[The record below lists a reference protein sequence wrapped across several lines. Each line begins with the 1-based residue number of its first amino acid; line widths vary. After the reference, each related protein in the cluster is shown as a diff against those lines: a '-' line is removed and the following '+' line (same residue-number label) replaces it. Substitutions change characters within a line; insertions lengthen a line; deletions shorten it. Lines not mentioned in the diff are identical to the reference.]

1 MATRQR
7 LAEDMMVAA
16 QRRVALVAGA
26 GNGICAE
33 VARGLAARDMRLVLL
48 DRDAEAVHRVAAEL
62 GGRLACDPLV
72 VDVTDA
78 RALESAVAALP
89 KDCRPGVLVNGVGG
103 DTRPRPL
110 TELTEADLEYAV
122 AHNLTGVFTL
132 TRLCAPAMIAAGWGR
147 IVNLASVAGRTYT
160 RFSNAAYVA
169 AKAGVIGF
177 TKQCAFELAPHGITV
192 NAVAH
197 GVIGT
202 DRIRRAWQDKPAQW
216 TADRVSHIPAGR
228 FGTVAEAA
236 SMVCHLCGEHSG
248 YTTGTVIDVNG
259 GLHI

>member
-1 MATRQR
+1 MAAGHR
-7 LAEDMMVAA
+7 LEDDMTVTA
-16 QRRVALVAGA
+16 QRDVALLTGA
-26 GNGICAE
+26 GGGICAE
-33 VARGLAARDMRLVLL
+33 VARGLAAEGMRLILV
-48 DRDAEAVHRVAAEL
+48 DHDAEAVRRVAGEL
-62 GGRLACDPLV
+62 GDRLACDPLV
-72 VDVTDA
+72 ADVTDV
-78 RALESAVAALP
+78 RALEAAFAALP
-89 KDCRPGVLVNGVGG
+89 ADLRPGVLVNGVGG

-110 TELTEADLEYAV
+110 TELTEADLEHAV
-122 AHNLTGVFTL
+122 THNLTSVFTL
-132 TRLCAPAMIAAGWGR
+132 TRLCVPAMVAAGWGR
-147 IVNLASVAGRTYT
+147 VVNLASVAGRTYT

-202 DRIRRAWQDKPAQW
+202 ERIRRAWEDRPESW
-216 TADRVSHIPAGR
+216 TAERVSHIPAGR

-236 SMVCHLCGEHSG
+236 GMVRHLCGEHAG
-248 YTTGTVIDVNG
+248 YTTGTVVDVNG

>member
-1 MATRQR
+1 MTARSQ
-7 LAEDMMVAA
+7 
-16 QRRVALVAGA
+16 RVALVTGA
-26 GNGICAE
+26 GSGICAE
-33 VARGLAARDMRLVLL
+33 VARGLAGRNMRLVLL
-48 DRDAEAVHRVAAEL
+48 DKDPEAVHRVADEL
-62 GGRLACDPLV
+62 GDRLACDPLV

-78 RALESAVAALP
+78 RALESALTSLP
-89 KDCRPGVLVNGVGG
+89 DGCRPEVLVNGVGG
-103 DTRPRPL
+103 DTRGRPL
-110 TELTEADLEYAV
+110 TELTEADLQTAV
-122 AHNLTGVFTL
+122 AHNLSSVFNA

-202 DRIRRAWQDKPAQW
+202 ERIREAWQDKPTQW

-236 SMVCHLCGEHSG
+236 GIVCHLCDEDSG